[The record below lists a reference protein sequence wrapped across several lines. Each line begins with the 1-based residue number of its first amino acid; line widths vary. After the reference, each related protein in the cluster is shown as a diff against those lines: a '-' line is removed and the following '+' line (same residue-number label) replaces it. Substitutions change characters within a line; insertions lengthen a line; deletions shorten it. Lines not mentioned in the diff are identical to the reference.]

1 MSIHHLLENRHTVRR
16 FTSTPISRDILCQ
29 CINAGRLAPSAENV
43 QPWRY
48 VVVDHKDI
56 KSNLVSKA
64 FSGVYRVT
72 RWAAK
77 APVLIVICA
86 KLDIL
91 ANRLGKQITGIS
103 YYMID
108 IGISGEHVVLQAQE
122 LGLGSCWIG
131 WFSSRG
137 AAKALDLPR
146 SWKPVAILAMGYPA
160 DSPHKTRKKLDLD
173 QICFFNQVD

>member
-1 MSIHHLLENRHTVRR
+1 MSVRETLQQRHTVRH
-16 FTSTPISRDILCQ
+16 FTDQPVDRDILRQ

-48 VVVDHKDI
+48 IVVDDTEV
-56 KSNLVSKA
+56 KSRLVSKA
-64 FSGVYRVT
+64 FSGVYRPT

-77 APVLIVICA
+77 APVLIVVCG
-86 KLDIL
+86 KLDII

-103 YYMID
+103 YYLID
-108 IGISGEHVVLQAQE
+108 IGISGEHVVLQAEE

-137 AAKALDLPR
+137 AAKALKLPR
-146 SWKPVAILAMGYPA
+146 SWRPTAILAMGYPA
-160 DSPHKTRKKLDLD
+160 DSQPRPREKRSMDE
-173 QICFFNQVD
+173 ICYFNRVE